1 MQSETTY
8 AATHNPVRAAMWMLG
23 TIASFSAMA
32 VAGREVSFQL
42 DTFEIMMYRS
52 FIGFLTVL
60 LVAGYAGTLG
70 QVRTDRIGTH
80 FMRNISHFTGQN
92 LWFFALAL
100 IPFAQLFA
108 FEFSVPLWITLFA
121 PLVLSERLTRTRVT
135 SVMVGF
141 IGILMVTRPWMAGL
155 SWGIVAAF
163 LCAIGFAG
171 SAMFT
176 KMLTRY
182 ESITGILFWLTLM
195 QAGFGVICAGYDGDV
210 ALPSSDTWGWIVLIG
225 FAGLLAHFCLTNAL
239 SVAPAVIVMPMD
251 FTRLP
256 IIAAIGAIFY
266 AEAMNVW
273 IILGAV
279 VIFSA
284 NYFNIL
290 AERRAKAPQPVLAT
304 MPGPLPAGR
313 PKTD

>member
-1 MQSETTY
+1 MHTQTTY
-8 AATHNPVRAAMWMLG
+8 AATHNPVRAAMWMTG

-60 LVAGYAGTLG
+60 VVGGFAGTLPE
-70 QVRTDRIGTH
+70 VRTDRLGLH
-80 FMRNISHFTGQN
+80 FVRNISHFTGQN

-108 FEFSVPLWITLFA
+108 FEFSVPIWITLFA
-121 PLVLSERLTRTRVT
+121 PLLLAERLTRTRVT
-135 SVMVGF
+135 SVVVGF

-155 SWGIVAAF
+155 SWGIIAAF

-176 KMLTRY
+176 KMLTRH

-195 QAGFGVICAGYDGDV
+195 QAGFGIVCAGYDGDV

-225 FAGLLAHFCLTNAL
+225 FAGLLAHFCLTKAL
-239 SVAPAVIVMPMD
+239 SVAPAVVVTPMD

-256 IIAAIGAIFY
+256 IIATIGAVFY
-266 AEAMNVW
+266 AEAMDIW
-273 IILGAV
+273 IILGAL

-290 AERRAKAPQPVLAT
+290 SETRRNAT
-304 MPGPLPAGR
+304 
-313 PKTD
+313 

>member
-1 MQSETTY
+1 
-8 AATHNPVRAAMWMLG
+8 MWMFG
-23 TIASFSAMA
+23 TVASFSAMA

-52 FIGFLTVL
+52 LIGFATVL
-60 LVAGYAGTLG
+60 IVGRFAGTLTE
-70 QVRTDRIGTH
+70 VRTDRLGMH
-80 FMRNISHFTGQN
+80 FLRNISHFTGQN

-121 PLVLSERLTRTRVT
+121 PFVLAERLTRSRVT
-135 SVMVGF
+135 SVMIGF

-176 KMLTRY
+176 KMLTRH

-195 QAGFGVICAGYDGDV
+195 QAGFGIVCAGYDGDV

-225 FAGLLAHFCLTNAL
+225 FAGLLAHFCLTKAL

-256 IIAAIGAIFY
+256 IIAVIGATFY
-266 AEAMNVW
+266 AEAMDIW
-273 IILGAV
+273 IIVGAV

-290 AERRAKAPQPVLAT
+290 SEKRAAAI
-304 MPGPLPAGR
+304 
-313 PKTD
+313 

>member
-1 MQSETTY
+1 
-8 AATHNPVRAAMWMLG
+8 MWMFG
-23 TIASFSAMA
+23 TVASFSAMA

-52 FIGFLTVL
+52 LIGFATVL
-60 LVAGYAGTLG
+60 IVGRFAGTLTE
-70 QVRTDRIGTH
+70 VRIDRLGMH
-80 FMRNISHFTGQN
+80 FLRNISHFTGQN

-121 PLVLSERLTRTRVT
+121 PFVLAERLTRSRVT
-135 SVMVGF
+135 SVTIGF

-176 KMLTRY
+176 KMLTRH

-195 QAGFGVICAGYDGDV
+195 QAGFGIVCAGYDGDV

-225 FAGLLAHFCLTNAL
+225 FAGLLAHFCLTKAL

-256 IIAAIGAIFY
+256 IIAVIGATFY
-266 AEAMNVW
+266 AESMDIW
-273 IILGAV
+273 IIMGAV

-290 AERRAKAPQPVLAT
+290 SEKRAAAI
-304 MPGPLPAGR
+304 
-313 PKTD
+313 

>member
-1 MQSETTY
+1 
-8 AATHNPVRAAMWMLG
+8 MWMFG
-23 TIASFSAMA
+23 TVASFSAMA

-52 FIGFLTVL
+52 LIGFATVL
-60 LVAGYAGTLG
+60 IVGRFAGTLTE
-70 QVRTDRIGTH
+70 VRTDRLGMH
-80 FMRNISHFTGQN
+80 FLRNISHFTGQN

-121 PLVLSERLTRTRVT
+121 PFVLAERLTRSRVT
-135 SVMVGF
+135 SVVIGF

-176 KMLTRY
+176 KMLTRH

-195 QAGFGVICAGYDGDV
+195 QAGFGIVCAGYDGDV
-210 ALPSSDTWGWIVLIG
+210 ALPSADTWGWIVLIG
-225 FAGLLAHFCLTNAL
+225 FAGLLAHFCLTKAL

-256 IIAAIGAIFY
+256 IIAIIGATFY
-266 AEAMNVW
+266 AEAMDIW
-273 IILGAV
+273 IIMGAV

-290 AERRAKAPQPVLAT
+290 SEKRAAT
-304 MPGPLPAGR
+304 I
-313 PKTD
+313 